1 MSPRC
6 FELVVTP
13 PRAQK
18 SPYAALTK
26 NGSFHLFHMTSC
38 KLWCNFCLRSEAHL
52 DAPPSSNIIKTQST
66 WQWFIYLFIYFLS
79 EMIIFFSDLLL
90 GLLSGK
96 KQQPF
101 NKSTHKPVIILSHN
115 RHSAV
120 SLGQALQSFLSPIF
134 IIQLSLIIAQSVVAT
149 RVSWCCHTGD
159 MLEIIVAATI
169 IWHETHTA
177 LSLHH
182 LIIPSISCILFF

>member
-1 MSPRC
+1 
-6 FELVVTP
+6 
-13 PRAQK
+13 
-18 SPYAALTK
+18 
-26 NGSFHLFHMTSC
+26 
-38 KLWCNFCLRSEAHL
+38 
-52 DAPPSSNIIKTQST
+52 
-66 WQWFIYLFIYFLS
+66 
-79 EMIIFFSDLLL
+79 MIIFFSDLLL

-149 RVSWCCHTGD
+149 SLQGVL
-159 MLEIIVAATI
+159 MLS
-169 IWHETHTA
+169 HR
-177 LSLHH
+177 
-182 LIIPSISCILFF
+182 

>member
-52 DAPPSSNIIKTQST
+52 DAPPNSNIIKTQST
-66 WQWFIYLFIYFLS
+66 WQWFIYLFNYFLS

-115 RHSAV
+115 RHSAQEKLPHSV
-120 SLGQALQSFLSPIF
+120 SRSGPPVIPESYTHHSAVANYSPE
-134 IIQLSLIIAQSVVAT
+134 
-149 RVSWCCHTGD
+149 C
-159 MLEIIVAATI
+159 
-169 IWHETHTA
+169 
-177 LSLHH
+177 
-182 LIIPSISCILFF
+182 SCNKSSGCLDAVTQVTCSKLL